1 VNNSEL
7 LAKVTNSIEL
17 HPTDNK
23 ALAESLVS
31 VGLHKADGTALDS
44 ASMSRIKKVV
54 LGLNNRSIY

>member
-1 VNNSEL
+1 MNDHDL
-7 LAKVTNSIEL
+7 LAQVTESIKL

-31 VGLHKADGTALDS
+31 VGLHKENGTALDS

-54 LGLNNRSIY
+54 LSLNTSA